1 MTYSRQ
7 QWDRA
12 VGLYI
17 RYECCAADAIHEL
30 GYPSKEA
37 LRMWYRER
45 LEEERAGV
53 PSRRG
58 ERQRRY
64 SEEQKCAAVDHYL
77 ECGRRL
83 SRTMRMLGYPESKEL
98 LMAWIDELAPGRRRL
113 RHGPV
118 PEELKRKAVVAVAS
132 GRLKS
137 HEAAAELGVQAAV
150 VREWKRQMLAG
161 SKETHVARE
170 RRERPGGRRRRT
182 ARGSG
187 CAGGGRR
194 FAGCGR
200 SGGRVGVDGEA
211 AGADAGPSGRAGRR
225 RRAAAAGEE
234 GARRRDRDPPGRV
247 GAVGKRAG
255 RRPGKPDQPGEDDSR
270 QANQ

>member
-83 SRTMRMLGYPESKEL
+83 SHTGL
-98 LMAWIDELAPGRRRL
+98 
-113 RHGPV
+113 
-118 PEELKRKAVVAVAS
+118 
-132 GRLKS
+132 
-137 HEAAAELGVQAAV
+137 
-150 VREWKRQMLAG
+150 
-161 SKETHVARE
+161 
-170 RRERPGGRRRRT
+170 
-182 ARGSG
+182 
-187 CAGGGRR
+187 
-194 FAGCGR
+194 
-200 SGGRVGVDGEA
+200 
-211 AGADAGPSGRAGRR
+211 
-225 RRAAAAGEE
+225 
-234 GARRRDRDPPGRV
+234 
-247 GAVGKRAG
+247 
-255 RRPGKPDQPGEDDSR
+255 
-270 QANQ
+270 

>member
-1 MTYSRQ
+1 
-7 QWDRA
+7 
-12 VGLYI
+12 
-17 RYECCAADAIHEL
+17 
-30 GYPSKEA
+30 
-37 LRMWYRER
+37 
-45 LEEERAGV
+45 
-53 PSRRG
+53 
-58 ERQRRY
+58 
-64 SEEQKCAAVDHYL
+64 
-77 ECGRRL
+77 
-83 SRTMRMLGYPESKEL
+83 
-98 LMAWIDELAPGRRRL
+98 MAWIDELAPGRRRL

-118 PEELKRKAVVAVAS
+118 PEELKRKAVVAVVS

-137 HEAAAELGVQAAV
+137 QEAAAELGVQAAV

-161 SKETHVARE
+161 SKETHVTRE
-170 RRERPGGRRRRT
+170 RRERPGDGGGTRPVVPD
-182 ARGSG
+182 AR
-187 CAGGGRR
+187 GGRR

-247 GAVGKRAG
+247 GAVGQRAG
-255 RRPGKPDQPGEDDSR
+255 RRPGKPDQPREDDSR

>member
-170 RRERPGGRRRRT
+170 RRERPGDGGG
-182 ARGSG
+182 ARPVVPD
-187 CAGGGRR
+187 ARGGRR